1 MLVLLLSLNIFEK
14 KIADWGKLVGNS
26 FLQQIH
32 TVDKINLKK
41 NHFYSWLWKKYN
53 ICKKNKKNL
62 KVCWFVLL
70 ANNSMTFV
78 TGKCAV
84 KGLTVKE
91 W

>member
-32 TVDKINLKK
+32 TVDKINLK

-53 ICKKNKKNL
+53 ICKKN
-62 KVCWFVLL
+62 
-70 ANNSMTFV
+70 
-78 TGKCAV
+78 
-84 KGLTVKE
+84 
-91 W
+91 